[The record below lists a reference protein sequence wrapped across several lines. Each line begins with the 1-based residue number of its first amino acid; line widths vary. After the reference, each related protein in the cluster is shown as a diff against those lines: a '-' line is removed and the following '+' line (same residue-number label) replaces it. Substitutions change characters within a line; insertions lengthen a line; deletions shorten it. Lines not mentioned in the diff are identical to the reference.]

1 MPEISLQLI
10 LFCLFCIT
18 IVILLWYYIFYFSKL
33 AFYKTGNADRN
44 KKGKKEP
51 GVSVVIC
58 ARNEARNI
66 SDFLPVVLT
75 QDYPNYEVIV
85 VDDCSHDSTSD
96 VLKTFEKKNLHLR
109 VITIKEDRVHHHG
122 KKFAVMVGIKGA
134 SHEYVL
140 LTDADCRPMSNQW
153 IRAMTD
159 SLSGEKEIVLGFS
172 KYERLPGFLNKMIRF
187 DTFHIAL
194 QYLSFA
200 QAGYPYMGIGR
211 NLAYKKS
218 LFFNN
223 KGFASHYHIDS
234 GDDDLF
240 INEVATA
247 KNTSIEIAT
256 DSFTVSR
263 VKKEWSSWFDQKRRH
278 LTTWAHYKLSDKIRL
293 GGYLISQAFFWLLFA
308 SLIPIVILFPVFN
321 QYDLFIVFG
330 LFLLKTCSQLI
341 VFNKAMNN
349 LKERDLLVLSILA
362 ELFLLVI
369 YVSLTIS
376 NKLFRKQKWKKI

>member
-1 MPEISLQLI
+1 M
-10 LFCLFCIT
+10 
-18 IVILLWYYIFYFSKL
+18 LWYYIFYFSKL
-33 AFYKTGNADRN
+33 AFYKTGNTDRN

-96 VLKTFEKKNLHLR
+96 ILKAFEKKNPHLK

-153 IRAMTD
+153 IRSMT
-159 SLSGEKEIVLGFS
+159 STLSGEKEIVLGFS

-200 QAGYPYMGIGR
+200 QGGHPYMGVGR

-240 INEVATA
+240 INEVANA
-247 KNTSIEIAT
+247 KNTSIEIAM

-278 LTTWAHYKLSDKIRL
+278 LTTWAHYKTSDKIRL
-293 GGYLISQAFFWLLFA
+293 GGYLISQALFWVLFF

-321 QYDLFIVFG
+321 QYDLFIVLG